1 MIRSLR
7 NVGEDLRPV
16 VLDDDEIFD
25 PDPAEA
31 GQVDAGLDRDD
42 VADRERAPRLLGEA
56 RILVHEE
63 ADAVAE
69 PVPEG
74 LAEACRLDLVAG
86 RRVDARTGRTGPD
99 GLEPGELSVE
109 ADLVGSLELFRKR
122 PGCEGPRAVRA
133 VAVDHAA
140 RVDDH
145 RLAALD
151 APAAR
156 HAVRLGRIRPRRDE
170 DRERD
175 AVRVRLV
182 QERLEPP
189 RELLLGPADEPTFVG
204 KALERDVRD
213 VRGPPNRV
221 QLLLVLDDAE
231 LLHEPIAWDRL
242 HAAGVQAR
250 VTLEAERRGLEA
262 DRP

>member
-1 MIRSLR
+1 MLNEVRIS
-7 NVGEDLRPV
+7 GPSSS
-16 VLDDDEIFD
+16 DDDEVLD

-42 VADRERAPRLLGEA
+42 VADGERAPRLLREA
-56 RILVHEE
+56 RILVHEQ

-69 PVPEG
+69 PVPKRVP
-74 LAEACRLDLVAG
+74 EARRLDLVAR
-86 RRVDARTGRTGPD
+86 RRVDARPGRPGPD
-99 GLEPGELSVE
+99 GLEPRELRVE
-109 ADLVGSLELFRKR
+109 ADLVGPLQLIRER

-151 APAAR
+151 PPAPGLG
-156 HAVRLGRIRPRRDE
+156 VRLGRVRPRRDE

-182 QERLEPP
+182 QEGLEAPG
-189 RELLLGPADEPTFVG
+189 ELALGPADEPPFVG
-204 KALERDVRD
+204 EALERDVRD
-213 VRGPPNRV
+213 VRGPPDRV
-221 QLLLVLDDAE
+221 QLLLVLDDPQ
-231 LLHEPIAWDRL
+231 LFDEPVARDRL
-242 HAAGVQAR
+242 DAAGVQ
-250 VTLEAERRGLEA
+250 
-262 DRP
+262 P